1 MNAWKRLDERLSAGK
16 GRTLWQFVK
25 FNLVSLTVTIVQLL
39 LANLLPLAFDRVVS
53 PLPPLLRGIFSAE
66 ALFPDGS
73 KYVVNGVVTWGYVL
87 PFLLANGLANIYGYF
102 INMKTTFRGKGT
114 RAGFAVYLVI
124 LFALILFATWMQGE
138 IVAAMAS
145 SRIAPLSRTLASFGA
160 GVVQTAVLFP
170 LEKLVLFRPAP
181 EQQKGNKMNEKLF
194 DYIAVC
200 PTAFHTCA
208 HSADMLR
215 ESGYTEL
222 CEARHWEIIPGGKY
236 FVTRNG
242 SSLIA
247 FRVPAG
253 EIAGFMMTAAHGDS
267 PAFKIKENAELSDGN
282 YLRLS
287 VEKYGGMLC
296 APWLDRPL
304 SVAGRVLVSEGDKLS
319 VKLVDLK
326 DPCAIIPN
334 VAIHMNRN
342 ANDGMSYNAAVDM
355 LPVWMSSEK
364 GSFRAAVAKAAGV
377 AEDAIVTGDLF
388 LYDPQKGVTLGEY
401 ISAPR
406 LDDLQCAFSSLTA
419 FLAAG
424 ESRSIPVCCI
434 FDNEEV
440 GSETKQGAA
449 STFLYDTLTRLC
461 AALGMDGSEYRR
473 LVAGSFL
480 VSCDNAHAVHPNHG
494 EFADRNHTVRMN
506 GGVVIKYNANQ
517 RYTSDAVSAGIFRR
531 ICESAGVPVQY
542 YANRADMP
550 GGSTLGNISNTQV
563 SLNAVDIGLAQLAM
577 HSPFETAG
585 AADTVSLVKALTA
598 FFEHSLVAERDG
610 VYRFL

>member
-1 MNAWKRLDERLSAGK
+1 MSEFCTELMHWLDGGRSPWHTVAMAEQALTAQGFTPLELGVPFAVKRG
-16 GRTLWQFVK
+16 GRYFVSSGTFLAAITVGARDVFRIAASHTDWPCMRIK
-25 FNLVSLTVTIVQLL
+25 PQPELVS
-39 LANLLPLAFDRVVS
+39 
-53 PLPPLLRGIFSAE
+53 
-66 ALFPDGS
+66 
-73 KYVVNGVVTWGYVL
+73 
-87 PFLLANGLANIYGYF
+87 
-102 INMKTTFRGKGT
+102 
-114 RAGFAVYLVI
+114 
-124 LFALILFATWMQGE
+124 
-138 IVAAMAS
+138 
-145 SRIAPLSRTLASFGA
+145 
-160 GVVQTAVLFP
+160 
-170 LEKLVLFRPAP
+170 
-181 EQQKGNKMNEKLF
+181 
-194 DYIAVC
+194 
-200 PTAFHTCA
+200 
-208 HSADMLR
+208 
-215 ESGYTEL
+215 
-222 CEARHWEIIPGGKY
+222 GGCC
-236 FVTRNG
+236 
-242 SSLIA
+242 
-247 FRVPAG
+247 
-253 EIAGFMMTAAHGDS
+253 
-267 PAFKIKENAELSDGN
+267 
-282 YLRLS
+282 RLS
-287 VEKYGGMLC
+287 VEPYGGAILNT
-296 APWLDRPL
+296 WLDRPL
-304 SVAGRVLVSEGDKLS
+304 GLAGVALVRTDDPMRPARR
-319 VKLVDLK
+319 LVAWDEPL
-326 DPCAIIPN
+326 AIIPN

-577 HSPFETAG
+577 HSPFESAG
-585 AADTVSLVKALTA
+585 AADTASLVKALTA